1 MAKFIWGHARPQDAP
16 PISGVEGI
24 ASFSGRRPWLV
35 VIGWILALIIAMGL
49 ITWMLESALD
59 GEQGP
64 TQILEYERAQLL
76 IDERFGELDGADEQ
90 SEEDTGPATSGEFI
104 LILANSSNPGEV
116 AFDQR
121 VTEFGH
127 ALEEA
132 QDEIDVEIMVGEFSD
147 YEGQISEDGTTLLT
161 SINVLVESDA
171 HIETLLHVAEEFT
184 DGDFEVYMVGNAS
197 INHVFSELAE
207 SDLVTGETIGIAVA
221 IIILALVFGAVV
233 AAFVPIILAIAA
245 IITAIGI
252 TAIVGQF
259 MELNEFVPN
268 IVTMMGLAV
277 GIDYAL
283 FILSRFKEERERG
296 LEKHQAIEAAGGP
309 AGRAV
314 VFSGL
319 TVVLALLGMLIIPER
334 TFQAFGIGAIVVVFV
349 AVIVGTTLLPAI
361 IGILGDK
368 VYAVRAPLPLTGGLF
383 IIGTAILSLTAGF
396 SKDVIMV
403 SGGVMWLLVWLAWLR
418 SASNSAL
425 LDLAVLHILLISAG
439 IAYTLDV
446 LDSVETLG
454 AFWIGTAVVWF
465 IFAQL
470 RRRQNWLLWLGV
482 GKEKVVDPNAE
493 SGMWNTITV
502 NVMRRPWL
510 SMISAAIVLL
520 LLGYFYFDLEKG
532 TSGISVLPDDLPAK
546 KGFETL
552 DEKFGFGSDARA
564 VVTIDGDVG
573 SEPLASA
580 ITTLEQLMADD
591 AGLNSPEVRIEPSVE
606 LAVLKAQIPGDP
618 QGQKALGT
626 IRDLRSELIPSAFA
640 GVPDSS
646 YEALVGGGPAEIV
659 DSVKITDEYLPIV
672 FASVLSLSFI
682 LLLLAFRSITISIA
696 SIIMNLLSVGAAYGL
711 VVLVFQKGFLI
722 DVFGFEQVDQIEFW
736 LPLFMFSILFGL
748 SMDYHVFMLS
758 RIKERYDETGL
769 ASESVAFGL
778 RKTAS
783 IITGAAL
790 IMVAVF
796 GGFALGDIAFFQSM
810 GFGLGAAVLLDAT
823 IVRSLLVPSVMRILG
838 RSAWYL
844 PKWLEWIPNISI
856 EGRPVEAPASG
867 SSIDPEPAPAGA
879 AK

>member
-1 MAKFIWGHARPQDAP
+1 MRV
-16 PISGVEGI
+16 SVEGI
-24 ASFSGRRPWLV
+24 ASFSGRRPWWIVLGWVITLV
-35 VIGWILALIIAMGL
+35 AAGGLAA
-49 ITWMLESALD
+49 TMLESALE

-64 TQILEYERAQLL
+64 TKVLEFERAQML
-76 IDERFGELDGADEQ
+76 IDERFADLDGGDEQ
-90 SEEDTGPATSGEFI
+90 SEEDTGPETSGEFI
-104 LILANSSNPGEV
+104 LILASSSNPGDT

-121 VTEFGH
+121 VTEFGN
-127 ALEEA
+127 ALGRA
-132 QDEIDVEIMVGEFSD
+132 QADIDVEIMVGEFSD
-147 YEGQISEDGTTLLT
+147 YEGQVSEDGTTLLT
-161 SINVLVESDA
+161 SIDILDESDA

-184 DGDFEVYMVGNAS
+184 DGDFAVYMVGNAS

-207 SDLVTGETIGIAVA
+207 SDLITGETIGIAVA
-221 IIILALVFGAVV
+221 LVILALVFGAVV
-233 AAFVPIILAIAA
+233 AAFIPIILAIVA
-245 IITAIGI
+245 IFVAIGL
-252 TAIVGQF
+252 TAVVGQF

-268 IVTMMGLAV
+268 ILTMMGLAV
-277 GIDYAL
+277 GIDYSL
-283 FILSRFKEERERG
+283 FIFSRFKEERERG
-296 LEKHQAIEAAGGP
+296 LDKQQAIEAAGGS

-334 TFQAFGIGAIVVVFV
+334 TFQAFGIGAILVVFV
-349 AVIVGTTLLPAI
+349 AVIVGITLLPAI
-361 IGILGDK
+361 IGILGDR

-383 IIGTAILSLTAGF
+383 VIGTIILSVTVGF
-396 SKDVIMV
+396 SKDIIMV
-403 SGGVMWLLVWLAWLR
+403 SAGVILILIVLTLIR
-418 SASNSAL
+418 KFSNNK
-425 LDLAVLHILLISAG
+425 
-439 IAYTLDV
+439 YK
-446 LDSVETLG
+446 LG
-454 AFWIGTAVVWF
+454 
-465 IFAQL
+465 
-470 RRRQNWLLWLGV
+470 LGDD
-482 GKEKVVDPNAE
+482 KIDDTDAE

-510 SMISAAIVLL
+510 SMISAVIVLVV
-520 LLGYFYFDLEKG
+520 LGYFYFDLEKG
-532 TSGISVLPDDLPAK
+532 TSGISVLPDELPAK

-564 VVTIDGDVG
+564 VVVIDGDVG
-573 SEPLASA
+573 SEPLANA

-591 AGLNSPEVRIEPSVE
+591 LGLNSPEVRIETSVN
-606 LAVLKAQIPGDP
+606 LAILQAQIPGDP
-618 QGQKALGT
+618 QGQIALIT
-626 IRDLRSELIPSAFA
+626 IRDLRSDLIPQAFA

-646 YEALVGGGPAEIV
+646 YEALVGGGPAEVV

-696 SIIMNLLSVGAAYGL
+696 SIVMNLLSVGAAYGL

-722 DVFGFEQVDQIEFW
+722 DLFGFEQVDQIEFW

-838 RSAWYL
+838 HRAWYL
-844 PKWLEWIPNISI
+844 PTWLEWIPNISI
-856 EGRPVEAPASG
+856 EGRLPQVTESETSTDA
-867 SSIDPEPAPAGA
+867 EPAPAGA
-879 AK
+879 AE

>member
-1 MAKFIWGHARPQDAP
+1 MRV
-16 PISGVEGI
+16 SLEGI
-24 ASFSGRRPWLV
+24 SSFSGRRPWWIVLGWVIALV
-35 VIGWILALIIAMGL
+35 AAGGLAA
-49 ITWMLESALD
+49 TMLESALE

-64 TQILEYERAQLL
+64 TQVLEYERAQML
-76 IDERFGELDGADEQ
+76 IDDRFGELDGTNEQ
-90 SEEDTGPATSGEFI
+90 SEEDTAPATSGEFVV
-104 LILANSSNPGEV
+104 ILANSTKPGEA

-121 VTEFGH
+121 VIDFGE
-127 ALEEA
+127 ALTAA
-132 QDEIDVEIMVGEFSD
+132 QIDAGVEVLKGDFSD
-147 YEGQISEDGTTLLT
+147 YEGQVSDDGTTLLT
-161 SINVLVESDA
+161 SVNILSESDA
-171 HIETLLHVAEEFT
+171 HIETLLNVAEEFT

-207 SDLVTGETIGIAVA
+207 SDLITGETIGIAVA
-221 IIILALVFGAVV
+221 LIILALVFGAVV
-233 AAFVPIILAIAA
+233 AAFIPIILAIAA
-245 IITAIGI
+245 IFAAIGL

-268 IVTMMGLAV
+268 ILTMMGLAV
-277 GIDYAL
+277 GIDYSL

-296 LEKHQAIEAAGGP
+296 LDKQQAIEAAGGS

-334 TFQAFGIGAIVVVFV
+334 TFQAFGIGAILVVFV
-349 AVIVGTTLLPAI
+349 AVIVGITLLPAI

-368 VYAVRAPLPLTGGLF
+368 VYAVRAPLPLTGALF
-383 IIGTAILSLTAGF
+383 VIGTVILSVTLGF
-396 SKDVIMV
+396 SKDIIMV
-403 SGGVMWLLVWLAWLR
+403 SAGVILILVVLTLIRKFSNNKYSLGLGG
-418 SASNSAL
+418 
-425 LDLAVLHILLISAG
+425 
-439 IAYTLDV
+439 
-446 LDSVETLG
+446 
-454 AFWIGTAVVWF
+454 
-465 IFAQL
+465 
-470 RRRQNWLLWLGV
+470 
-482 GKEKVVDPNAE
+482 EKVVDPEAE

-510 SMISAAIVLL
+510 SMISAVIVLVF
-520 LLGYFYFDLEKG
+520 LGYFYFDLEKG
-532 TSGISVLPDDLPAK
+532 TSGISVLPDELPAK

-564 VVTIDGDVG
+564 IVTIDGDVG

-580 ITTLEQLMADD
+580 ITNLEQLMADD
-591 AGLNSPEVRIEPSVE
+591 PGLNSPELRIETSVN
-606 LAVLKAQIPGDP
+606 LAVLNAHIPGDP
-618 QGQKALGT
+618 QGQTALTT
-626 IRDLRSELIPSAFA
+626 IRELRSELIPQAFS
-640 GVPDSS
+640 GVPDNS
-646 YEALVGGGPAEIV
+646 YQALVGGGPAEVV

-696 SIIMNLLSVGAAYGL
+696 SIIMNLLSVAAAYGL
-711 VVLVFQKGFLI
+711 VVLVFQKGFMI
-722 DVFGFEQVDQIEFW
+722 DFFGFEQVDQIEFW

-838 RSAWYL
+838 HRAWYL
-844 PKWLEWIPNISI
+844 PTWLEWIPNISI
-856 EGRPVEAPASG
+856 EGRKPEVVASE
-867 SSIDPEPAPAGA
+867 SSTDAEPAPAGA
-879 AK
+879 AE